1 MNIRIKYPVQTV
13 PVLHNGEGID
23 RKALILKSSCGFTLL
38 ELMVSFMIIAMMV
51 GILTGALKLGI
62 KTVNSGERRIDSLER
77 LSASVRIIDSQIQSF
92 NPLTYVEDDEE
103 MYYFEGDG
111 SSMRFPSNHSI
122 WGGEKGYVIVSYSVE
137 EDDDGKLHIAAS
149 ENVMG
154 KESIRETTLLDS
166 LETANFEYFYT
177 EPLEETGDWVDS
189 WDEKAIIPE
198 KIRLSFLRGSDDFSI
213 IIPLRATGKLTTN
226 ITRNLRGQVPGL

>member
-51 GILTGALKLGI
+51 GILTGALRLGI

-103 MYYFEGDG
+103 MYYF
-111 SSMRFPSNHSI
+111 
-122 WGGEKGYVIVSYSVE
+122 
-137 EDDDGKLHIAAS
+137 
-149 ENVMG
+149 
-154 KESIRETTLLDS
+154 
-166 LETANFEYFYT
+166 
-177 EPLEETGDWVDS
+177 
-189 WDEKAIIPE
+189 
-198 KIRLSFLRGSDDFSI
+198 
-213 IIPLRATGKLTTN
+213 
-226 ITRNLRGQVPGL
+226 